1 VITTIG
7 LIATAGFAA
16 SEMIELARAW
26 IRLRDDA
33 KKATTLGDI
42 ERAAP
47 RFGMSRGGAELRILV
62 ALTTALIGKVL
73 PASVA
78 APRAGPP
85 ALAVSTGGG
94 TVAVAQGGITLKL
107 VKDGIAIVNAPLAM
121 SKPHGGGG
129 GARIGSG
136 ASGGGKAPASSSSGK
151 APASG
156 NKAARG
162 SAAAAKAGPGKWKRV
177 NETMS
182 ERAARYQRQITGRPV
197 DEAYVVDGVRFDG
210 YRNGKLVDMPEALL
224 EAKGPGYKTFVAE
237 KDFVRWFRSS

>member
-1 VITTIG
+1 I
-7 LIATAGFAA
+7 
-16 SEMIELARAW
+16 IELARAW

-42 ERAAP
+42 ERAAQ
-47 RFGMSRGGAELRILV
+47 RFGMSRGGAELRIMV

-94 TVAVAQGGITLKL
+94 TIAVAQGGITLKL

-121 SKPHGGGG
+121 SKPHGGRGGGIGGGAGSSGGG

-136 ASGGGKAPASSSSGK
+136 ASGGGKAPASSSS
-151 APASG
+151 A

-162 SAAAAKAGPGKWKRV
+162 SAVATKAGPGKWKRV
-177 NETMS
+177 NESMS
-182 ERAARYQRQITGRPV
+182 ERAAR
-197 DEAYVVDGVRFDG
+197 
-210 YRNGKLVDMPEALL
+210 
-224 EAKGPGYKTFVAE
+224 
-237 KDFVRWFRSS
+237 